1 MRIYTLRIGI
11 NSDDTCEFIEETI
24 VNDDSCY
31 AVGGIDM
38 SDYWDASTS
47 LLDIDDDIGEA

>member
-24 VNDDSCY
+24 VNDNTY
-31 AVGGIDM
+31 LVGELDL